1 MISQHTVKGP
11 EHIGKRVIAEQKL
24 DDQRNTFDKSIKS
37 DHQLP
42 QHRNLFQNT
51 DSKKHSQQNREE

>member
-1 MISQHTVKGP
+1 MVAQHTVKST
-11 EHIGKRVIAEQKL
+11 EDIRQSVITEQKL
-24 DDQRNTFDKSIKS
+24 DDQRNALDEGIKS